1 MSFLDFGL
9 SSWPGSG
16 NREPEYG
23 MEFGSV
29 TLKRIGFFVFQ
40 LNTQHTLRGNVIIS
54 KAAQKAA
61 IDIFYYRIL
70 GRYII
75 CQPRCHSELRVC
87 VDCLF

>member
-54 KAAQKAA
+54 KAARKRLLIYFTTAFPVVISFA
-61 IDIFYYRIL
+61 SH
-70 GRYII
+70 GVTV
-75 CQPRCHSELRVC
+75 S
-87 VDCLF
+87 